1 MDEKYA
7 RLRDPALSGEDD
19 RKAALEG
26 IVHGS
31 KVLRRILQTI
41 RKLEVPDGW
50 LVSGG
55 LYQSVWNV
63 LADQPEGYGIKD
75 YDVIYFDGRDLSYE
89 AEDKVIIAMNAALPD
104 LADKLEVRNQARVHL
119 WYEKR
124 FGRPYAPLSCAM
136 ESLTTY
142 AAKTQAVAVRLREDD
157 RLDIHAPFGLVNI
170 FAMRLVPNHVT
181 DNQGTYTEKA
191 ERMQALWP
199 ELKVVPWESVPA

>member
-1 MDEKYA
+1 MDDNYV
-7 RLRDPALSGEDD
+7 RLRDPAKAGEDD
-19 RKAALEG
+19 RNAALEG
-26 IVHGS
+26 IVHQS
-31 KVLRRILQTI
+31 DVLPRILAAI
-41 RKLEVPDGW
+41 RELELPDGW

-63 LADQPEGYGIKD
+63 LSGRPEGYGIKD
-75 YDVIYFDGRDLSYE
+75 YDVIYFDGQDLSYE
-89 AEDKVIIAMNAALPD
+89 AEDKVIKAMNAALPD

-119 WYEKR
+119 WYENR

-142 AAKTQAVAVRLREDD
+142 AAKTHAVAVRLRQDGGLE
-157 RLDIHAPFGLVNI
+157 IHAPFGLANI

-181 DNQGTYTEKA
+181 DNRGTYTEKA

-199 ELKVVPWESVPA
+199 ALEIVPWEGAPD